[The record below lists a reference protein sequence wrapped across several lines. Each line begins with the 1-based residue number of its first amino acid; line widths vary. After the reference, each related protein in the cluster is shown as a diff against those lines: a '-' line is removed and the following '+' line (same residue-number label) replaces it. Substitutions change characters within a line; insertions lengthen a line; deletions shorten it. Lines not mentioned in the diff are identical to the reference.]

1 VLLAL
6 AIIFILG
13 IINLI
18 YRQTYSVSLNG
29 QVIGYTKN
37 KAELQEKINKYVKS
51 GDGDGVAFVELSE
64 MPVFTA
70 NLLKRNVQ
78 TNDDEIFSKIIESGT
93 SYYKYYVITEGN
105 EEKAYTDD
113 FKTAD
118 EAVKELKNKGSENA
132 DSLGIIEKYKPV
144 VNSKVEQNGLNEDKV
159 EEKAKSE
166 IKISS
171 KDECVNMLYK
181 QKAQNT
187 VKNIKSTRNSGAYK
201 DIGTQIVKV
210 ASVPTN
216 LGVSLVQPVTGTISS
231 RFGYRSRDNHKG
243 LDIAAPRGTAIKAA
257 CEGTVIYSGWG
268 TSAYSGYGNV
278 VVVKSGSSVS
288 IIYGHCSALYVKT
301 GQTVAQGQVIAAV
314 GSTGLST
321 GNHLHF
327 EIRYNGK
334 AVNPQNY
341 IYK

>member
-1 VLLAL
+1 M
-6 AIIFILG
+6 
-13 IINLI
+13 
-18 YRQTYSVSLNG
+18 YRQSYSVSLNG
-29 QVIGYTKN
+29 QVIGYTRN
-37 KAELQEKINKYVKS
+37 KAELQKKVNEYIKS
-51 GDGDGVAFVELSE
+51 GDGEGVAFVELSE
-64 MPVFTA
+64 MPVYSA
-70 NLLKRNVQ
+70 NLLKKNVQ
-78 TNDDEIFSKIIESGT
+78 TNDDEIFSKIIQSGT

-105 EEKAYTDD
+105 EEKAYTED

-118 EAVKELKNKGSENA
+118 EAVNELKKKGSTNA
-132 DSLGIIEKYKPV
+132 ESLGIIEKYKAI
-144 VNSKVEQNGLNEDKV
+144 VNSNVEQNGLDEKKV
-159 EEKAKSE
+159 EEKVKSE

-181 QKAQNT
+181 EKVVEPTNT
-187 VKNIKSTRNSGAYK
+187 TKNASSDSSSYK
-201 DIGTQIVKV
+201 NIGTQIIKT
-210 ASVPTN
+210 ASVSTN
-216 LGVSLVQPVTGTISS
+216 LGVSLIQPVSGTISS

-243 LDIAAPRGTAIKAA
+243 LDIAAPKGTAIKAA
-257 CEGTVIYSGWG
+257 CAGTVTFAGWG

-288 IIYGHCSALYVKT
+288 IIYGHCSAVYVKT
-301 GQTVAQGQVIAAV
+301 GQTVSQGQVIAAV

>member
-1 VLLAL
+1 
-6 AIIFILG
+6 
-13 IINLI
+13 
-18 YRQTYSVSLNG
+18 
-29 QVIGYTKN
+29 
-37 KAELQEKINKYVKS
+37 
-51 GDGDGVAFVELSE
+51 
-64 MPVFTA
+64 M
-70 NLLKRNVQ
+70 
-78 TNDDEIFSKIIESGT
+78 
-93 SYYKYYVITEGN
+93 
-105 EEKAYTDD
+105 
-113 FKTAD
+113 
-118 EAVKELKNKGSENA
+118 
-132 DSLGIIEKYKPV
+132 
-144 VNSKVEQNGLNEDKV
+144 
-159 EEKAKSE
+159 
-166 IKISS
+166 
-171 KDECVNMLYK
+171 
-181 QKAQNT
+181 
-187 VKNIKSTRNSGAYK
+187 
-201 DIGTQIVKV
+201 
-210 ASVPTN
+210 PTN